1 MKAIEAAKEGKNT
14 HTQNKMGTAP
24 VGRMLLTMSLPLM
37 LSMLFEAFYNVVDSL
52 FVAYVS
58 EKALTAV
65 SLAFPIQLLVV
76 SVTVGTGVG
85 INACLSRMLGENNQ
99 KGVDSAAMNG
109 VFLALLTYV
118 VFLIFGIFFSK
129 VYFTSQTSDAEIC
142 QYGIDYLSVCMIYS
156 FGAVGQIA
164 FQRILQSTGR
174 TVLSMVSQLVGAV
187 INIAF
192 DPILIFGY
200 FGFPAMGT
208 RGAAIA
214 TVSGQIVAFVIAV
227 YFNFAKNK
235 DVNFR
240 VKGYRPDL
248 RMIGEIYRVG
258 VPAIV
263 NQSLNSLMA
272 FGVNFILIKISA
284 TAVAAFGI
292 YIKVQNFIF
301 MPTFGVGNGA
311 IAIIAFNYGARQ
323 KKRIDAAIKF
333 GSIYACCIMLLG
345 TLLIQIF
352 ANQILALF
360 DASADLMSAGVP
372 ALRIISSSFIF
383 AALTLIMQSAYQG
396 LANGVYSLII
406 TLMRVV
412 VVLLPAL
419 YIFARIFD
427 LKHVWWA
434 FVLAEGFSAL
444 VGAFLLKRIYF
455 QKVAPLDRAMDV

>member
-1 MKAIEAAKEGKNT
+1 MKGLVTVKSVESALP
-14 HTQNKMGTAP
+14 QNKMATVPIGKL
-24 VGRMLLTMSLPLM
+24 LLTMSLPLM

-85 INACLSRMLGENNQ
+85 INACLSRMLGEKNQ

-109 VFLALLTYV
+109 VFLALITYI
-118 VFLIFGIFFSK
+118 VFLIFGIFFTK
-129 VYFTSQTSDAEIC
+129 AYFTSQTSDAEIC

-174 TVLSMVSQLVGAV
+174 TILSMISQLIGAV
-187 INIAF
+187 INIVF

-208 RGAAIA
+208 KGAAIA
-214 TVSGQIVAFVIAV
+214 TVAGQIVAFGIAV

-240 VKGYRPDL
+240 LRGYRPDL
-248 RMIGEIYRVG
+248 GMIAEIYRVG

-272 FGVNFILIKISA
+272 FGVNFILIKISS

-311 IAIIAFNYGARQ
+311 IAIIAFNYGAKQ
-323 KKRIDAAIKF
+323 KKRINAAIKY
-333 GSIYACCIMLLG
+333 GMIYACCIMLTG
-345 TLLIQIF
+345 TLLIQVF
-352 ANQILALF
+352 ANQILTLF
-360 DASADLMSAGVP
+360 DASPDLMSAGVP

-396 LANGVYSLII
+396 LGNGLYSLII
-406 TLMRVV
+406 TEIPRRL
-412 VVLLPAL
+412 
-419 YIFARIFD
+419 
-427 LKHVWWA
+427 
-434 FVLAEGFSAL
+434 
-444 VGAFLLKRIYF
+444 
-455 QKVAPLDRAMDV
+455 